1 MISSQ
6 SESSRLLPA
15 RASQEH
21 GATEESVEVIR
32 IPSNDSEEA
41 TENPTA
47 EIRQEGSV
55 TQLTR
60 RLRCLFRTL
69 TSPIIPLATILAV
82 ALLWVL
88 YAAFVLDLR
97 KSCSRPLHGYA
108 IISLVTVSYAT
119 FHSHVR
125 NYLFSYSPERNGPPR
140 PIAVRMY
147 DQLYHTLCILYVYG
161 GVTLIEA
168 CVEDAGN
175 HNNGNDAVDVLD
187 KDQETPATDGNTCS
201 STCPNLYQALSIYV
215 TTLELFTF
223 SLILPLLFLPCVY
236 LWIIRR
242 ASAEAEAF
250 SQFQDRMEEEEAL
263 INNGGL
269 TTQEIM
275 DSLEKVKLTSTN
287 DCDVVVLMPVS
298 ADDETSLGAREGTVA
313 RECCICMTEFDVHRI
328 DDLESGL
335 SVSEEPNNDD
345 DAENNNNDDNIIV
358 RTKCKHLFHGSCLA
372 GWLGGRWEPNR
383 QESSERSQ
391 RRARRTACPLC
402 REDLKPARNS

>member
-41 TENPTA
+41 PENPTA

-108 IISLVTVSYAT
+108 IISLVTVTYAT

-125 NYLFSYSPERNGPPR
+125 NYLFSYSPERDGPPR

-168 CVEDAGN
+168 CRRRRWKSYTTEMM
-175 HNNGNDAVDVLD
+175 L
-187 KDQETPATDGNTCS
+187 
-201 STCPNLYQALSIYV
+201 STCWTRTKKRPKPMVIHALQHAPIFIKHYP
-215 TTLELFTF
+215 F
-223 SLILPLLFLPCVY
+223 
-236 LWIIRR
+236 
-242 ASAEAEAF
+242 
-250 SQFQDRMEEEEAL
+250 
-263 INNGGL
+263 
-269 TTQEIM
+269 
-275 DSLEKVKLTSTN
+275 
-287 DCDVVVLMPVS
+287 
-298 ADDETSLGAREGTVA
+298 TSL
-313 RECCICMTEFDVHRI
+313 
-328 DDLESGL
+328 
-335 SVSEEPNNDD
+335 
-345 DAENNNNDDNIIV
+345 
-358 RTKCKHLFHGSCLA
+358 HLNCLHS
-372 GWLGGRWEPNR
+372 L
-383 QESSERSQ
+383 
-391 RRARRTACPLC
+391 
-402 REDLKPARNS
+402 